1 MTADLQPSELRERIL
16 RQHREIESMLDELEA
31 GAERLESGRESST
44 WLRCAAEVLGP
55 VLEWHMNLEDKQLG
69 PMLRASDAF
78 GPVRAERLAEE
89 HERQRV
95 ELETLIRRV
104 RRAADSRDVVRRARE
119 LVAAIRADIVHEEAE
134 YLRESLLRDDPLL
147 VEDAFGG

>member
-16 RQHREIESMLDELEA
+16 RQHREIEAMLDGLEA
-31 GAERLESGRESST
+31 GAERLASGLEDST
-44 WLRCAAEVLGP
+44 WLRSAAEALGP
-55 VLEWHMNLEDKQLG
+55 VLEWHMDLEDKQLG

-78 GPVRAERLAEE
+78 GPVRAQRLAEE
-89 HERQRV
+89 HARQRV

-104 RRAADSRDVVRRARE
+104 RRAADSRELVRRARE

-134 YLRESLLRDDPLL
+134 HLQESLLRDDPIL
-147 VEDAFGG
+147 VDDTFGG